1 MTSKIRQLV
10 LGRNRVDKE
19 LSLCAVKLG
28 HSLEKPLDH
37 NLSNIGFISENEI
50 YAFPAVYRT
59 KYIEQRS
66 DIMEINARLIA
77 HDFHLN

>member
-1 MTSKIRQLV
+1 MENQIRQLV
-10 LGRNRVDKE
+10 LEHNRVDKA
-19 LSLCAVKLG
+19 LSICAVEIG
-28 HSLEKPLDH
+28 YPIAKPLDH

-50 YAFPAVYRT
+50 YPFPAVYRT

>member
-1 MTSKIRQLV
+1 MTSKIRHLV
-10 LGRNRVDKE
+10 LGRNRIDKE
-19 LSLCAVKLG
+19 LSIYAVKIGYLIEKSLG
-28 HSLEKPLDH
+28 H
-37 NLSNIGFISENEI
+37 NLSNIGCVSENEI
-50 YAFPAVYRT
+50 SPLPVVYPT

>member
-10 LGRNRVDKE
+10 LGLNRIDKE
-19 LSLCAVKLG
+19 LSIYAVKIGYLIEKRLG
-28 HSLEKPLDH
+28 H
-37 NLSNIGFISENEI
+37 NLSNIGCVSENKI
-50 YAFPAVYRT
+50 SPFPVVYPT
-59 KYIEQRS
+59 NYIEQRS

>member
-10 LGRNRVDKE
+10 LGHNRVDKE
-19 LSLCAVKLG
+19 LSISSVKLG
-28 HSLEKPLDH
+28 ISLKNPLVIIYQI
-37 NLSNIGFISENEI
+37 LALFQKINIPIPCSLLDQL
-50 YAFPAVYRT
+50 
-59 KYIEQRS
+59 IEQRS

>member
-10 LGRNRVDKE
+10 LGRNRIDKE
-19 LSLCAVKLG
+19 LSIYAVKIGYLI
-28 HSLEKPLDH
+28 EKPLGH
-37 NLSNIGFISENEI
+37 NLSNIGCVSENKI
-50 YAFPAVYRT
+50 SPFPVVYPT

>member
-1 MTSKIRQLV
+1 
-10 LGRNRVDKE
+10 
-19 LSLCAVKLG
+19 
-28 HSLEKPLDH
+28 LDH
-37 NLSNIGFISENEI
+37 NLSNIGFFSENEI
-50 YAFPAVYRT
+50 YPFPAVYRT